1 MSEKAVPRRKT
12 MNINM
17 GPQHPATH
25 GVLRVELELEGE
37 TVVKA
42 TPHVGYLHTGIEK
55 TAESKLY
62 YKVIPMTDRMDYLA
76 PMSNNLGFCL
86 AVEKLLGIDVPEKV
100 KYARVCL
107 TELTRVM
114 SHLVWVG
121 THALDIGAMSMMLY
135 AFRERELII
144 DLYEACAGQRMMTTY
159 FRIGGLASELPPDFD
174 QKIKKILKRIPEGM
188 TDYERLLTDN
198 KIFRNR
204 TIGVGKISAE
214 DAINYG
220 LTGPNLRGSGINYD
234 VRKANPYSGYEKF
247 DFDVP
252 LGRNGDVYDRYL
264 IRLEEMR
271 QSLKIARQA
280 LDGMPEGP
288 YRASVPGVVLPLKED
303 VLSKMESL
311 IFHFKIITEGFKPP
325 RGAVY
330 QAIEAPKG
338 ELGYYISSDG
348 SNKPHRMRVRPPS
361 FINLSALP
369 RLVEGQMV
377 ADVIAAIGSIDIV
390 LGEVDR

>member
-1 MSEKAVPRRKT
+1 MT
-12 MNINM
+12 LNM

-25 GVLRVELELEGE
+25 GVLRVELELDGE

-42 TPHVGYLHTGIEK
+42 TPHIGYLHTGIEK

-62 YKVIPMTDRMDYLA
+62 YKVIPTTDRMDYLA

-86 AVEKLLGIDVPEKV
+86 AVEKLLGIEVPEKV

-107 TELTRVM
+107 TELTRIM
-114 SHLVWVG
+114 SHLVWIG
-121 THALDIGAMSMMLY
+121 THALDLGAMSMVLY
-135 AFRERELII
+135 AFRDREMII
-144 DLYEACAGQRMMTTY
+144 DIYEACAGQRMMTTY
-159 FRIGGLASELPPDFD
+159 FRIGGLANELPKNFD
-174 QKIKKILKRIPEGM
+174 KLVRRILKKIPEAIV
-188 TDYERLLTDN
+188 DYERLLTNN

-204 TIGVGKISAE
+204 TIGVAVISAT
-214 DAINYG
+214 DAINHG
-220 LTGPNLRGSGINYD
+220 LTGPNLRGSGVNYD
-234 VRKANPYSGYEKF
+234 VRKTFPYSGYEKF
-247 DFDVP
+247 DFEVP
-252 LGRNGDVYDRYL
+252 LGKNGDVYDRYL
-264 IRLEEMR
+264 VRMEEMK
-271 QSLKIARQA
+271 QSLRIARQA

-288 YRASVPGVVLPLKED
+288 YRARVPGVVLPPKED

-311 IFHFKIITEGFKPP
+311 IFHFKLITEGFKPP
-325 RGAVY
+325 KGAVY

-348 SNKPHRMRVRPPS
+348 TNKPHRMRVRPPS

-369 RLVEGQMV
+369 KLIEGGLV